1 MFLDYKNNIKSKKNY
16 SIDISKENKK
26 NNKQKENKGYKGNYE
41 LKKNDKII
49 DDNYNEYLKGISS
62 SESNKS
68 KSEANILSKK
78 NNEIS
83 FKKIKAWKSKLL
95 LNDRSENAK
104 TLKRLNQF
112 NYSNIMFRNNKKLLQ
127 FRKLNSNKR
136 KISDD
141 ISNSII
147 IENHAV
153 REKIDYMK
161 KVC

>member
-68 KSEANILSKK
+68 KSEVNILSKK

-83 FKKIKAWKSKLL
+83 FKKIKPWKSKLL

-161 KVC
+161 KVY

>member
-1 MFLDYKNNIKSKKNY
+1 M
-16 SIDISKENKK
+16 
-26 NNKQKENKGYKGNYE
+26 
-41 LKKNDKII
+41 
-49 DDNYNEYLKGISS
+49 
-62 SESNKS
+62 
-68 KSEANILSKK
+68 
-78 NNEIS
+78 
-83 FKKIKAWKSKLL
+83 L

-161 KVC
+161 KVY